1 LGIAPFYKAP
11 SPGGEGPDRAIVRA
25 MAGQSPTRIGRYEI
39 RQELGRGMMGIV
51 YLADDSLLG
60 RPVALKTIQL
70 AFVTPEADRD
80 SFEKRFLGEARVAA
94 GLAHP
99 GIVVVHDVG
108 RDPGTGILYIA
119 LEYLRGSTLAEVTA
133 SGAPLDWREALR
145 ITARLARALHHAHA
159 AGVIHRDVKPAN
171 VMLLPSGEVKVM
183 DFGIAKVPQ
192 QDLTATGQFFGTP
205 LYMSPEQARGEAV
218 DGRSDLFALGAI
230 TYRLLTGR
238 AAFGAENVTAILS
251 RVLTDNP
258 APPSTLVPQVPPDAD
273 YVVARTLSKS
283 PADRYPDGET
293 LAQDVD
299 DILEGRAPRHRK
311 SWSALTAV
319 PGTMVPRPAP
329 DDESLLPELLPI
341 PAEAAPPRIA
351 RGQDPA
357 NPRLKRAALAV
368 GAALLLL
375 AGLLAGVTFEKRL
388 PVTPAS
394 DRAEAP
400 RPARMPAQDRVVSRP
415 APPALAEH
423 SDEPGRLAIDFDH
436 HLRSGTLRVWI
447 DDQEAL
453 DQGFGGKVKKKIL
466 SLRIRKGS
474 VDEVLQVA
482 PGRHE
487 VRVEVQWDGNARS
500 ESIFGA
506 FKPGAT
512 RTLEIR
518 ILRVLNVLTLE
529 WR

>member
-1 LGIAPFYKAP
+1 M
-11 SPGGEGPDRAIVRA
+11 EGQ
-25 MAGQSPTRIGRYEI
+25 GPTRIGRYEI

-51 YLADDSLLG
+51 YLADDTVLG

-70 AFVTPEADRD
+70 AFVTSGTDRE

-94 GLAHP
+94 RLAHP

-108 RDPGTGILYIA
+108 RDPDSGTLYIA
-119 LEYLRGSTLAEVTA
+119 LEYLRGSTLAQVTA

-205 LYMSPEQARGEAV
+205 LYMSPEQARGDPV

-230 TYRLLTGR
+230 AYRLLTGR

-251 RVLTDNP
+251 RVLTENP
-258 APPSTLVPQVPPDAD
+258 PAPSTLVPQVPPGAD
-273 YVVARTLSKS
+273 YVVARALSKS

-293 LAQDVD
+293 LAEDVD

-311 SWSALTAV
+311 GWAASARGQ
-319 PGTMVPRPAP
+319 GTMVSRPVKE
-329 DDESLLPELLPI
+329 DDSLLPELVPI
-341 PAEAAPPRIA
+341 PAEAAPPRVA
-351 RGQDPA
+351 RGEASA

-368 GAALLLL
+368 GGALLVVAGML
-375 AGLLAGVTFEKRL
+375 AGATFRKR
-388 PVTPAS
+388 TPAAPAAE
-394 DRAEAP
+394 RAAPP
-400 RPARMPAQDRVVSRP
+400 RPARTPADDRVVSRP
-415 APPALAEH
+415 APAVVAEP

-436 HLRSGTLRVWI
+436 HLRSGHLRVWI
-447 DDQEAL
+447 DDQQVL

-474 VDEVLQVA
+474 VDEMLKVA
-482 PGRHE
+482 PGRHD
-487 VRVEVQWDGNARS
+487 VRVQVQWDGNTRTEVIS
-500 ESIFGA
+500 GT

-512 RTLEIR
+512 RTLEVR